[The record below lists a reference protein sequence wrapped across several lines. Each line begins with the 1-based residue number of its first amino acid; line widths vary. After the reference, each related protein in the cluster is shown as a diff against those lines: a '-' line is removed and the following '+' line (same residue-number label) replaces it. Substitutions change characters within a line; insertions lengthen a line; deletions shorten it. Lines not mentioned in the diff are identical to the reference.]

1 MKSVK
6 IKPAI
11 DLKNL
16 ADKWPSAIVSRDEI
30 GRFSGGTV
38 SARYLANL
46 DSKGKGPKNR
56 VKVGRK
62 IGYETRALI
71 SWIESRAEMV
81 DDHEPAA

>member
-1 MKSVK
+1 MPKTTLLQ
-6 IKPAI
+6 KP
-11 DLKNL
+11 NL
-16 ADKWPSAIVSRDEI
+16 SELATGWPPFIARGEI
-30 GRFSGGTV
+30 EKFTGGLI
-38 SARYLANL
+38 SSKYLANL

-71 SWIESRAEMV
+71 SWIESRAEVV